1 MEEYADAVCREIAH
15 QGRLRGTYEK
25 TRSRTNADGGALETI
40 FFGGGTPSLM
50 PVKQLEK
57 VMTALERAFGI
68 DWSRAEISM
77 ECDPGTFTRET
88 LRGFVGLGVNR
99 VSLGVQSFDER
110 VLKACGRTHGV
121 LEFESVEYAHC

>member
-57 VMTALERAFGI
+57 VMTALEGVWNRLVS
-68 DWSRAEISM
+68 SRDIHGVRPGNVYERDAE
-77 ECDPGTFTRET
+77 R
-88 LRGFVGLGVNR
+88 FVGLGVNR
-99 VSLGVQSFDER
+99 DR
-110 VLKACGRTHGV
+110 
-121 LEFESVEYAHC
+121 